1 MRIVASMLVAVAALA
16 LAATAPAAGP
26 LTAAKYRAKANASCT
41 RLANRAAALP
51 SIGSP
56 EQIPTW
62 LAAYIPLASATVG
75 EIRALQPPV
84 GLAGLHRRILAN
96 LTRQIARSKAL
107 LSSVRAG
114 KVKPEVVATDPELT
128 RLSDQEM
135 ALWKRIG
142 ARVCGGP

>member
-1 MRIVASMLVAVAALA
+1 V
-16 LAATAPAAGP
+16 
-26 LTAAKYRAKANASCT
+26 
-41 RLANRAAALP
+41 
-51 SIGSP
+51 
-56 EQIPTW
+56 
-62 LAAYIPLASATVG
+62 
-75 EIRALQPPV
+75 
-84 GLAGLHRRILAN
+84 AN

-114 KVKPEVVATDPELT
+114 RAKPEVVATDPELT